1 MGRHSGPPAPQPDP
15 ARDAVPDTPPAA
27 GTRPEHR
34 RLDRLVLAGA
44 AAMGTGVVMA
54 WAGANLATAA
64 LGATGSALVVLVA
77 ARVAASVPGRP
88 HNPGTTD
95 PPHDAP

>member
-1 MGRHSGPPAPQPDP
+1 
-15 ARDAVPDTPPAA
+15 
-27 GTRPEHR
+27 
-34 RLDRLVLAGA
+34 
-44 AAMGTGVVMA
+44 MA

-77 ARVAASVPGRP
+77 ARVAASVPGRAD
-88 HNPGTTD
+88 NPGTTD